1 LAKTNQNFKQ
11 LENVIQHKTI
21 CTIYLMNTEHVYLIE
36 EMAQRKCHN
45 LFAVMEEVLEYSKQL
60 HDDVQYSYD
69 KFNL

>member
-1 LAKTNQNFKQ
+1 
-11 LENVIQHKTI
+11 
-21 CTIYLMNTEHVYLIE
+21 MNTEHVYLIE
-36 EMAQRKCHN
+36 EMAQRKCQN